1 MSNIM
6 IQGTTSSAGKSLMCT
21 GLCRIF
27 LEDGYKVY
35 PFKSQNMSSKY
46 YITKEGYK
54 ISTAQA
60 LQAMAAGLEPEPN
73 MNPILLIPRSNIGS
87 MVVIKGEEKEHMEAV
102 EYFKFKNSLKP
113 MILDTYKEVENKNDI
128 VVIEGAGSPAEIN
141 LKENDIVNMGM
152 AEMADAPVL
161 LVADIDRGGVFASLY
176 GTVMLLEPHERV
188 RIKGLIIN
196 KFRGDKTL
204 LDPGIKMIEEM
215 LNIPV
220 IGTIP
225 FIPLE
230 LVDEDS
236 LKDYEKQCNLHT
248 QTVEEMEVELNK
260 LSTVLR
266 ENLNIDYIY
275 NIMGIENSE

>member
-1 MSNIM
+1 MASIM

-27 LEDGYKVY
+27 KEDGYAVY

-46 YITKEGYK
+46 YLTEEGYK

-60 LQAMAAGLEPEPN
+60 LQAVAAGVKPSPL
-73 MNPILLIPRSNIGS
+73 MNPILLIPRSNTGS
-87 MVVIKGEEKEHMEAV
+87 KVVIKGVEKESMEARAYF
-102 EYFKFKNSLKP
+102 EYKTKLRP
-113 MILDTYKEVENKNDI
+113 MILETFKKLESENDM

-141 LKENDIVNMGM
+141 LKQNDIVNMGM
-152 AEMADAPVL
+152 AQMADANVI

-176 GTVMLLEPHERV
+176 GTVMLLEPDERA
-188 RIKGLIIN
+188 RIKGLVIN

-204 LDPGIKMIEEM
+204 LDPGIEMIEE
-215 LNIPV
+215 LLKIPV

-225 FIPLE
+225 FIALE

-236 LKDYEKQCNLHT
+236 LVDHDKKCNHIE
-248 QTVEEMEVELNK
+248 QSQEEMEAELDK
-260 LSTVLR
+260 LAKVLR
-266 ENLNIDYIY
+266 EHMDIPYVYELLCL
-275 NIMGIENSE
+275 